1 MKRIQVKKLRRQEL
15 RRRAFIKADLA
26 IKAGMVFTISGLLL
40 VSVFS
45 ITTARVNKKAL
56 ENYIEKNKTL
66 QNENVELKGEI
77 VELKNKIVIYEKDI
91 DTLSTTK
98 MLEGDK

>member
-40 VSVFS
+40 ISVFT
-45 ITTARVNKKAL
+45 ITTARVNKRAL
-56 ENYIEKNKTL
+56 ESYMEKNKVL
-66 QNENVELKGEI
+66 QNENVELKNEI
-77 VELKNKIVIYEKDI
+77 IKLENNAK
-91 DTLSTTK
+91 TK
-98 MLEGDK
+98 